1 METKWLEDFVS
12 LAETGSFS
20 RSAQLRHVTQS
31 AFSRRIQSLE
41 AWAGVDLVD
50 RSCYPTRLTPAGE
63 LMRTQALEILGNVQ
77 SSRYLVRSH
86 QGASHDV
93 VEFAVPHTLAIT
105 FFPHWVMG
113 LREQLKDFKSRL
125 TALNVHDAA
134 LRLTEGGCDVLMA
147 YHHPS
152 QPLQLNPDRYE
163 MLVLG
168 RETLA
173 PFSCPDAQGRP
184 LFTLPGA
191 PRQRIPFLNYAPGA
205 YLARMVDLILK
216 NSSQTTM
223 LDPVYETDMAEGLK
237 AMAIEGHGVTFLPL
251 GSVQRDLRSGRLVE
265 AAPENLYRLTMEIRI
280 YRDRATPT
288 KPIKPAVQELWGFLS
303 KLSK

>member
-1 METKWLEDFVS
+1 MS
-12 LAETGSFS
+12 
-20 RSAQLRHVTQS
+20 
-31 AFSRRIQSLE
+31 
-41 AWAGVDLVD
+41 
-50 RSCYPTRLTPAGE
+50 
-63 LMRTQALEILGNVQ
+63 
-77 SSRYLVRSH
+77 
-86 QGASHDV
+86 
-93 VEFAVPHTLAIT
+93 
-105 FFPHWVMG
+105 
-113 LREQLKDFKSRL
+113 LREKLKNFKSRL

-152 QPLQLNPDRYE
+152 QPLQLNSDRYE

-173 PFSCPDAQGRP
+173 PFSCADAEGRA

-216 NSSQTTM
+216 NSSQTTL

-265 AAPENLYRLTMEIRI
+265 AAPENMYRLTMEIRI
-280 YRDRATPT
+280 YRELSSSSKPT
-288 KPIKPAVQELWGFLS
+288 KPAVQGLWNYLS
-303 KLSK
+303 KAGK